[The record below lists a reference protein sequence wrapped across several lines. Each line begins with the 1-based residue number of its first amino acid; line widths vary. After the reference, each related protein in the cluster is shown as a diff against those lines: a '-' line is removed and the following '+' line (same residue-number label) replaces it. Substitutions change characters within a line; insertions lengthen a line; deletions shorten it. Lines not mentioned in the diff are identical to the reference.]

1 MGPHRWQPTRLSR
14 PWDSPGKNT
23 GVGCHFFLHCMKV
36 KSESEVAQLCPT
48 LSYPMGCSP
57 LGSSVHEIFQ
67 ASVLEWGAITFSS
80 ILNYPERKRLENSLG
95 HTPNQLS
102 PGLCCGNQV
111 LDTGS
116 PPGDSSQSSAKVE
129 KPSTEILSQ
138 QFKKPVVSSIKK
150 LVVSLS
156 FYPVKNLFFFFLI
169 PYTLPLLFTTTE
181 PSFRER

>member
-1 MGPHRWQPTRLSR
+1 M
-14 PWDSPGKNT
+14 
-23 GVGCHFFLHCMKV
+23 
-36 KSESEVAQLCPT
+36 
-48 LSYPMGCSP
+48 
-57 LGSSVHEIFQ
+57 
-67 ASVLEWGAITFSS
+67 
-80 ILNYPERKRLENSLG
+80 
-95 HTPNQLS
+95 
-102 PGLCCGNQV
+102 

-156 FYPVKNLFFFFLI
+156 FYPVKNLFFLLLI
-169 PYTLPLLFTTTE
+169 TYTLALLFTTTE